1 MSSITCFD
9 PSDPY
14 PKILNFHSS
23 LDLFS
28 AMSQQISSQ
37 ANKFWQLLTAP
48 STLDTYRQAINLTWS
63 ILKEA
68 ILLIWL
74 VICLVLVLG
83 DWFWEKSVGLGRQT
97 RIWVNGLQTV
107 NTDQMAS
114 NAGKAIVSA
123 GKNSL
128 TYTLAQAREQ
138 LGLPEKSISPSLPAP
153 SGGTVVTPVEVKATS
168 EPTKVTTTVPAPQEK
183 PEEKPAES
191 VQSTT

>member
-9 PSDPY
+9 SSDPY
-14 PKILNFHSS
+14 PKILNFYSS

-48 STLDTYRQAINLTWS
+48 GTLDTYRQAVNLTWS

-68 ILLIWL
+68 ALLIWL
-74 VICLVLVLG
+74 VLCLVLVLG

-97 RIWVNGLQTV
+97 RMWVSGLQTV

-114 NAGKAIVSA
+114 SAGKAIVSA

-128 TYTLAQAREQ
+128 TYTIAQAREQ
-138 LGLPEKSISPSLPAP
+138 LGLPGKSISSSLPAL
-153 SGGTVVTPVEVKATS
+153 TETAAAPVEVKATS
-168 EPTKVTTTVPAPQEK
+168 ETTKVTTTVPI
-183 PEEKPAES
+183 PEEKKEEKKAES
-191 VQSTT
+191 VKSTP